1 MSEEKVY
8 DLIIVGGGPAGLS
21 AAIYASRAKLDTLV
35 LEKNFVGGQMANT
48 DIIENYP
55 GFPDGVSGSD
65 LVSRMEEQAEKFG
78 AEIDFADIEGL
89 EVDGGVKR
97 LKTSEGDYLSRA
109 LIIATGTEQRKL
121 GVKGEAEFTGR
132 GVSYCAVCDGAF
144 YTGKIIAVVGGGNSA
159 VEEAVYLTNFASKV
173 YLIHRRDSLRAERL
187 LQERLFANEK
197 IEVIWNSI
205 VTEIKGDKFVEAV
218 SIKNLLTG
226 EVKDVAVSGV
236 FVYVGV
242 VPNSQVFKGVLEL
255 DEWGYIK
262 TNEEME
268 TSIDGIFAAG
278 DVRASVLK
286 QVITAAA
293 EGAIAATFAE
303 KYVREQVY
311 FDQNISSGRKVVV
324 VYSSITDEG
333 REIVKCMSELEASN
347 VIAIDGYKNSR
358 ISRKL
363 GVEKF
368 PAVRIFDNGKEV
380 YSNDGISVHE
390 IVNLLKERGII

>member
-1 MSEEKVY
+1 MSEEKIY
-8 DLIIVGGGPAGLS
+8 DLIIAGGGPAGLS

-78 AEIDFADIEGL
+78 AEIDFADIEGI
-89 EVDGGVKR
+89 EVDGAVKR
-97 LKTSEGDYLSRA
+97 LRTSEGDYLSRA

-144 YTGKIIAVVGGGNSA
+144 YTDKVIAVVGGGNSA

-173 YLIHRRDSLRAERL
+173 YLIHRRDSLRAEKL

-197 IEVIWNSI
+197 IEVVWNSV

-218 SIKNLLTG
+218 SIKNLLSG
-226 EVKDVAVSGV
+226 EVKDLAVSGV

-242 VPNSQVFKGVLEL
+242 VPNSQVFRGVLEL

-268 TSIDGIFAAG
+268 TSVDGVFAAG

-311 FDQNISSGRKVVV
+311 FDQNISSGKRVVV

-358 ISRKL
+358 ISKKL
-363 GVEKF
+363 NVEKF
-368 PAVRIFDNGKEV
+368 SAVRIFDNGKEV
-380 YSNDGISVHE
+380 FSKDGVAVHE
-390 IVNLLKERGII
+390 IVNMLKEQGIV